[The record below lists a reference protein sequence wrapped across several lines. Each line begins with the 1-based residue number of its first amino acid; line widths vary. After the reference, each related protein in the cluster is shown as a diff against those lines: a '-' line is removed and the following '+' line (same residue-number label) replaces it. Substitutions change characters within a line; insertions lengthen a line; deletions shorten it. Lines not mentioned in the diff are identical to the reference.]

1 MRVIVFIKTKETP
14 PSRPA
19 SELTMEATTALL
31 NFYWHYNPATMI
43 FINFKGLPEEIFW
56 DNTVFFYTGQKPQ
69 SIITRGTRAMAENI
83 ISIAFIF

>member
-1 MRVIVFIKTKETP
+1 
-14 PSRPA
+14 
-19 SELTMEATTALL
+19 
-31 NFYWHYNPATMI
+31 MI